1 MSALFLYNENV
12 PLSLKDS
19 FVDSLGSVSSFKI
32 LKDEMLTPSFSVD
45 RKISEYLLGQ
55 EIEQKRYRVIF
66 ISYSLSEE
74 NYMEFL
80 GLRMAYH
87 IRLTKEFNNIQTPI
101 VFYGLESEW
110 EINKLTN
117 LGQILFTSNIY
128 PTQKISVD
136 DFQKMINYI
145 QGLPSSEELSDE
157 LFIKKFIS
165 KTTLNPPG
173 NYQSHHSID
182 NELALLRWSI
192 YLGCDHKIP
201 EVKNNLKTGLYF
213 KYYNALNPIE
223 KPKKGAPFLIP
234 GKSKVLLIDDEFD
247 KGWYTFYNSFFQMSS
262 SITFEALNV
271 DYKGLAQNEIIE
283 KAIAKINDFD
293 ADVVLLDL
301 RLCDIDFSKGIKPEY
316 LTGSQILNRIK
327 QKINK
332 GIQVII
338 TTASN
343 KVWSYKSIMTEG
355 ADGYIVKRGDSYVAD
370 DLRNLRNTIINA
382 ISKAPFLKKAHVLIA
397 NIESKI
403 QLNTRFDSNDDTLRK
418 NLNINYD
425 ISFEMMQQGFLNS
438 KYFNYCYLQLFLC
451 IEEFLKIATI
461 FDFGDKCYLNTNIKV
476 AVKEEKTWRSIIKY
490 NKENPSYWSI
500 QENTD
505 VTNISSDFKMSSV
518 LIFLFNQMN
527 SNCLNWSKIRDI
539 RNKKAGH
546 PERSAVTRNEILE
559 ILEFQ
564 EYIFNNENFQ
574 TPCKEGLSES
584 ISADDIQK
592 LKDKLGSK

>member
-1 MSALFLYNENV
+1 MNALFLYNENV
-12 PLSLKDS
+12 SLTLKNS
-19 FVDSLGSVSSFKI
+19 FEDSLGSVASFKI

-45 RKISEYLLGQ
+45 KKISEYLLSQ
-55 EIEQKRYRVIF
+55 EIEQKRYSVIF
-66 ISYSLSEE
+66 IPYSLSEE

-87 IRLTKEFNNIQTPI
+87 IRLTTEFNNIQTPI

-110 EINKLTN
+110 EINKLTT

-128 PTQKISVD
+128 PTHKISVD
-136 DFQKMINYI
+136 DFQKMISYI
-145 QGLPSSEELSDE
+145 QGLPSGEELSDD
-157 LFIKKFIS
+157 LFIKKFLS
-165 KTTLNPPG
+165 KITIDPPG

-182 NELALLRWSI
+182 NELALLRWST
-192 YLGCDHKIP
+192 YLGCDHEIP
-201 EVKNNLKTGLYF
+201 EVKNNLNTGLYF
-213 KYYNALNPIE
+213 KYYNALFPIE
-223 KPKKGAPFLIP
+223 KPKKGAPFLIQ
-234 GKSKVLLIDDEFD
+234 GKSKVLLIDDESD
-247 KGWYTFYNSFFQMSS
+247 KGWHTFYNSFFQMSP

-271 DYKGLAQNEIIE
+271 DYKGFAQNEIIE

-301 RLCDIDFSKGIKPEY
+301 RLCDTDFSKGIKPEY

-332 GIQVII
+332 GIQVIV

-343 KVWSYKSIMTEG
+343 KVWSYKSILIEG
-355 ADGYIVKRGDSYVAD
+355 ADGYIVKRGDSNVAD
-370 DLRNLRNTIINA
+370 DLSNLRNTIINA
-382 ISKAPFLKKAHVLIA
+382 ISKAPFLKKAHALIA

-418 NLNINYD
+418 NLNINYEV
-425 ISFEMMQQGFLNS
+425 SFEMMQQGFLNS

-451 IEEFLKIATI
+451 IEEFLKISTI
-461 FDFGDKCYLNTNIKV
+461 FDFGDKCYLNTNIKI
-476 AVKEEKTWRSIIKY
+476 AVKEGKTWRSIIKY

-564 EYIFNNENFQ
+564 QYIFNNENFQ

-584 ISADDIQK
+584 ISEDDIQK
-592 LKDKLGSK
+592 LKDKFDSK